1 LESPFLEPSPSQAP
15 RRVREIAVEALME
28 LGREV
33 VLLHGGERYRL
44 RITAKGKL
52 ILTK

>member
-1 LESPFLEPSPSQAP
+1 MAAARRPEAP
-15 RRVREIAVEALME
+15 PVFAVETLLSRGGEA
-28 LGREV
+28 
-33 VLLHGGERYRL
+33 VLLHANERYRL